1 MKPSMLFICV
11 LALLFTNCKKR
22 DSDNDS
28 SSLMNVRKNGVQWS
42 ESKATGTFNTRD
54 SVISIVGVEDK
65 ETFTI
70 RFKKPVSG
78 SRIEKF
84 EAASILAPAR
94 GSAVIS
100 DRYQLDTTKS
110 NKLQIL
116 VIENTKK
123 RILGDFYLHL
133 KRKEEAGGKAAETYI
148 YQGRFDVYYEEI
160 SL

>member
-1 MKPSMLFICV
+1 MKSSMLFICV

-22 DSDNDS
+22 DSDNGS
-28 SSLMNVRKNGVQWS
+28 SSLINVRKNGVQWS

-54 SVISIVGVEDK
+54 SIISIVGVEDK

-70 RFKKPVSG
+70 RFKKPLSS

-84 EAASILAPAR
+84 GAGSILAPAH
-94 GSAVIS
+94 GSVVIS

-123 RILGDFYLHL
+123 RILDDFYLHL
-133 KRKEEAGGKAAETYI
+133 KRNEEGTGKAAETYI
-148 YQGRFDVYYEEI
+148 YQGRFDVRYEEI